1 MFEIEERD
9 GLARIAQFDTLS
21 GPIETPAIMPVI
33 NPNIELISPK
43 RLQNEF
49 DVQVLITNSYII
61 YKTDE
66 LKDRALEKGIHD
78 LLGFDGPIMTDSGT
92 FQAHVY
98 GDVEVKPGEIL
109 EFQSKIGSDISTIL
123 DEFTEPEDS
132 RGEAERKLEKTV
144 ERAKKAKKKYE
155 QEESAIA
162 YPIQGSIYPDLRK
175 RCGELL
181 GDLDGDFYPIGGV
194 VPLMEDYR
202 FKELVKIILASK
214 KGLGPRGPVHLFG
227 AGHPMIYS
235 LAVLLGCDLFDSSS
249 YAKYAKREDLMFS
262 DGTKNLTEVE
272 YLGCNCP
279 VCTSNSV
286 GDIKGL
292 DKKTKQRLIAEHN
305 LWISL
310 KEIEKIKQAVKDG
323 GLWELVEKRVRSHP
337 QLLKIFSMI
346 DEEYEFLNRF
356 EPRSRKR
363 ALFFTGME
371 TYYRP
376 AVKRIMRWVKEG
388 YAPPV
393 DGPTVLFEIDPDR
406 KPYSRY
412 LKKEIELLK
421 DYSVNMLVKTPLG
434 PIPLEMDEIY
444 PIAQSIF
451 LDSHNIDDPLE
462 EYKQNKALDDIIR
475 WDGEETLASLS
486 NRRSKELK
494 FDEMKIKSIADYQ
507 FCRGA
512 GDVFCEDE
520 LEFVKN
526 RKGRIKNVL
535 LKGEHILS
543 KRHYDGFFTL
553 KKEGAEK
560 LWKRIQAPKLR
571 IKVTEE
577 SAKFNSEGKNI
588 FAKFVKSM
596 DSDLRPG
603 DEAIVVTDED
613 QLVATARIF
622 LNRDETEVLTRGLAA
637 RTREG
642 FDIDIG

>member
-9 GLARIAQFDTLS
+9 GLARIAQFDTPS
-21 GPIETPAIMPVI
+21 GSIETPTIMPVI
-33 NPNIELISPK
+33 NPNISLISPQ

-61 YKTDE
+61 YKTEE
-66 LKDRALEKGIHD
+66 LKDVALREGIHD

-98 GDVEVKPGEIL
+98 GDVEVKPDEIL
-109 EFQSKIGSDISTIL
+109 EFQNKIGSDISTIL

-202 FKELVKIILASK
+202 FEELVKIILASK

-262 DGTKNLTEVE
+262 DGTKNLTDVE
-272 YLGCNCP
+272 YLGCECP

-286 GDIKGL
+286 EDIKGL

-310 KEIEKIKQAVKDG
+310 KEIEKIKQAVRDG

-337 QLLKIFSMI
+337 QLLKIFRII
-346 DEEYEFLNRF
+346 DDEYEFLDRF

-363 ALFFTGME
+363 ALFFTGAE

-388 YAPPV
+388 YEPPV
-393 DGPTVLFEIDPDR
+393 DGPMVLFEVDPER
-406 KPYSRY
+406 KPYSRH
-412 LKKEIELLK
+412 LKEEIELLGN
-421 DYSVNMLVKTPLG
+421 YSVNMLVKTPLG

-451 LDSHNIDDPLE
+451 MGSRMMSSSLRAYKRNKDIDE
-462 EYKQNKALDDIIR
+462 IIR
-475 WDGEETLASLS
+475 WKGEETLDSLS
-486 NRRSKELK
+486 KGKNKKLT

-507 FCRGA
+507 FCKGA
-512 GDVFCEDE
+512 GEVFCEGK

-526 RKGRIKNVL
+526 RKGRIRNVL
-535 LKGEHILS
+535 LEEEHILS

-553 KKEGAEK
+553 KKAGAEK
-560 LWKRIQAPKLR
+560 LWEKIQRSKLR
-571 IKVTEE
+571 IKVTED

-588 FAKFVKSM
+588 FAKFVESM
-596 DSDLRPG
+596 DGDLRPG

-613 QLVATARIF
+613 QLVATARVF
-622 LNRDETEVLTRGLAA
+622 LNRDETEILNRGLAA

-642 FDIDIG
+642 FDIY